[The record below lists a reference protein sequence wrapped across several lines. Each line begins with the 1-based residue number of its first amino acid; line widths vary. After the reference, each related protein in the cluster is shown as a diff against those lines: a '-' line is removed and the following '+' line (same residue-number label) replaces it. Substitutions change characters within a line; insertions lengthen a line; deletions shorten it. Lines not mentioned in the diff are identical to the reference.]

1 MVDSTS
7 ENDINEVLKAI
18 NHEIRR
24 SIIRRLHTTSE
35 PIAYS
40 EFLEE
45 LKLPA
50 SSNAAY
56 HLVLLTKANVVEKDR
71 EGKYSLTGLGER
83 VALLLDVVVEPKA
96 NAFTNLYLGFS
107 RLNPLEILLGAWWL
121 FFLLLGVIIA
131 SENLFIGVLFLS
143 FAFLSLGVL
152 FYKIRTPWAIL
163 LINNFLWIL
172 FAPERR
178 IHLLIISLSSIL
190 GLIILF
196 PETRIMDNIQPLAL
210 IVGVSLI
217 LTSVIL
223 SIMYFIQVRRE
234 LARS

>member
-1 MVDSTS
+1 MVDSTP

-71 EGKYSLTGLGER
+71 EGKYLLTGLGER
-83 VALLLDVVVEPKA
+83 VALLLDVVVEPQS

-121 FFLLLGVIIA
+121 FFLLLGAILA

-143 FAFLSLGVL
+143 FAFLSLGIL

-163 LINNFLWIL
+163 LINNFFWIL

-178 IHLLIISLSSIL
+178 IHLLIISVSSIL

-196 PETRIMDNIQPLAL
+196 PETRIVYDIQPLAL
-210 IVGVSLI
+210 IAGVSLI

-223 SIMYFIQVRRE
+223 SIIYFIQVRRE
-234 LARS
+234 LAHS

>member
-7 ENDINEVLKAI
+7 DNDINEVLKAI

-35 PIAYS
+35 SIAYS

-83 VALLLDVVVEPKA
+83 VALLLDVVVEPQS

-107 RLNPLEILLGAWWL
+107 RLNPLDFLLGAWWL
-121 FFLLLGVIIA
+121 FFQLCQER
-131 SENLFIGVLFLS
+131 S
-143 FAFLSLGVL
+143 
-152 FYKIRTPWAIL
+152 IR
-163 LINNFLWIL
+163 
-172 FAPERR
+172 
-178 IHLLIISLSSIL
+178 
-190 GLIILF
+190 
-196 PETRIMDNIQPLAL
+196 
-210 IVGVSLI
+210 
-217 LTSVIL
+217 
-223 SIMYFIQVRRE
+223 
-234 LARS
+234 